1 MDEAGTQ
8 VYRAYML
15 RLRRTDG
22 THPAWLASLQEVAT
36 GERYTFPSLDE
47 MLVWLK
53 EQIGERAEAQG
64 TQRRSETGDA
74 PRPGPMVNE

>member
-22 THPAWLASLQEVAT
+22 EHPAWRASLQEVAT

-53 EQIGERAEAQG
+53 EQTGEGATGQ
-64 TQRRSETGDA
+64 TQATTT
-74 PRPGPMVNE
+74 